1 MTDLDT
7 STFTLFANA
16 SNIPLNWLAITLTPI
31 ASTRN
36 AVDSNMAM
44 LRRTRC
50 GLRGFF
56 CFLFM
61 FIQTPYNKV
70 TIMGT
75 AASRVS
81 FHLKAE
87 LLGNP

>member
-1 MTDLDT
+1 
-7 STFTLFANA
+7 
-16 SNIPLNWLAITLTPI
+16 
-31 ASTRN
+31 
-36 AVDSNMAM
+36 
-44 LRRTRC
+44 
-50 GLRGFF
+50 
-56 CFLFM
+56 M

-75 AASRVS
+75 AASRVF